1 MKRAAQIGA
10 WIDKFLAADP
20 PRAKS
25 LVVTI
30 FGDSIA
36 PHGDSIWL
44 QSLIDLLRPFGVN
57 ERLVRSS
64 VFRLVEEE
72 WLVAERHGRHSRYA
86 FTPSGRKRFERAHD
100 KIYFASHRR
109 WTREWNGEWTLLI
122 APPSQ
127 LPPASRVLLR
137 RELAWEGFRM
147 ISPGTFAH
155 PAGDRRALD
164 EILDRTHLSDHA
176 VVCSARDLDS
186 TGSRSLRSLISQ
198 HWELAPVFDAYQKF
212 IERLRPLLG
221 FMPRDNGI
229 ASEQAFAIRTLVIH
243 AFRRVLLHD
252 PLLPAELLPEDW
264 PGRKAHDLCRSVYH
278 VTYPDAEQYMLS
290 VLGPAALPR
299 PAPYF
304 QERFGGLP
312 SFPARVPSDTAAL
325 LTT

>member
-1 MKRAAQIGA
+1 MKRTAQIGA
-10 WIDKFLAADP
+10 WIGKFLASDP

-72 WLVAERHGRHSRYA
+72 WLVAERHGRQSRYA
-86 FTPSGRKRFERAHD
+86 FTASGRKRFERAHD
-100 KIYFASHRR
+100 KIYFGAHRR
-109 WTREWNGEWTLLI
+109 WNGEWTLLI
-122 APPSQ
+122 APPALIPSGR
-127 LPPASRVLLR
+127 RVLLR
-137 RELAWEGFRM
+137 RELAWEGFRL

-164 EILDRTHLSDHA
+164 EILERAKVRDHV
-176 VVCSARDLDS
+176 VVCSARDTDS
-186 TGSRSLRSLISQ
+186 IGAHSLRSLVAR
-198 HWELAPVFDAYQKF
+198 HWELAAVLRGYQTF
-212 IERLRPLLG
+212 IDRLRPLIG
-221 FMPRDNGI
+221 WMPRAHGV
-229 ASEQAFAIRTLVIH
+229 APEQAFVIRTLVIH

-252 PLLPAELLPEDW
+252 PLLPVELLPDEW
-264 PGRKAHDLCRSVYH
+264 PGRKAYDLCRSVYQL
-278 VTYPDAEQYMLS
+278 TYRDAEQYVLS
-290 VLGPAALPR
+290 VLGPAAVPQ

-312 SFPARVPSDTAAL
+312 PPPARVPSDTVSL